1 MKKQNLLVIPLLLS
15 LIGMVG
21 CNGDTSSSQSSS
33 QSISSNGTLN
43 GPIEMAGVDQ
53 KKSITDSLSNKEEK
67 TNKQEEF
74 VNRKKPYY
82 VGDDNA
88 FNVRPI
94 VHYAVSVNDK
104 KFPVA
109 KDDTIF
115 NISLEIKNGNEY
127 TKVEDTT
134 QYLDNVDTTTCD
146 LDFNEQAI
154 GKTFKIS
161 VVPTDAPSEKI
172 NQFTK
177 TLEVVVVDGF
187 NVYNAKELGYFN
199 NNLTTT
205 KDAWSNFM
213 TENNLNYQGEI
224 KSLVLQNNI
233 SITKD
238 DIPSYFMYSA
248 EDLKGQGTAIIN
260 KYVGSLKD
268 QYEGIYHR
276 NFQDK
281 DETFSLY
288 GNYFT
293 LDAREL
299 PLVKKQSDK
308 GFEAGDKSEVISHV
322 ALFKTRNINEDDK
335 KYIFNISDLTVIGNA
350 SRQEDT
356 SLGGGIIFHKGGHMV
371 TNFNNMISRCWFITN
386 FAEYKKAKY
395 TINDSK
401 EYDNFNSFIYN
412 WGGNVE
418 INNSEMTGA
427 GGPII
432 IQDHVNPNKED
443 THIGKSIINN
453 SKLENWVAG
462 TEGWFNLFTGASA
475 LALQVKGMDQLFN
488 FFGGKTFLK
497 NDDSAVKFNLI
508 CVNKSGGD
516 AGLSIGQKISG
527 SISFDNKTMDYGETD
542 ENFAKLYQN
551 TPKDAQAIFRTTEE
565 NSYAYTNGKGLFN
578 KLDSNNNP
586 VMVNKNDNIF
596 KGDYLNVYSGGMFIT
611 LGYYDLTK

>member
-33 QSISSNGTLN
+33 QSNSSNGNSSSGIVKMIGT
-43 GPIEMAGVDQ
+43 AQ
-53 KKSITDSLSNKEEK
+53 KNSIKTSLDNKKEQS
-67 TNKQEEF
+67 NKQEEF

-82 VGDDNA
+82 IGDDNN
-88 FNVRPI
+88 FNIRPSI
-94 VHYAVSVNDK
+94 IYWGGNSSKIETN
-104 KFPVA
+104 
-109 KDDTIF
+109 F

-127 TKVEDTT
+127 TKVEDAT

-154 GKTFKIS
+154 GKTFRIS

-172 NQFTK
+172 NEFTQ
-177 TLEVVVVDGF
+177 TLEALIVDGF

-205 KDAWSNFM
+205 KDAWENFM
-213 TENNLNYQGEI
+213 TENNLNYKGEI
-224 KSLVLQNNI
+224 KSLVLQDNI

-238 DIPSYFMYSA
+238 DIPSYFMYSSD
-248 EDLKGQGTAIIN
+248 ELKKLGYSENDKIYT
-260 KYVGSLKD
+260 KYLGSLKD

-288 GNYFT
+288 GNYFK
-293 LDAREL
+293 LDAIKL

-308 GFEAGDKSEVISHV
+308 DFEAGDKSEVISHA

-356 SLGGGIIFHKGGHMV
+356 SLGGGIIFHKSGHMV

-432 IQDHVNPNKED
+432 IQDHVNPDKED
-443 THIGKSIINN
+443 THIGKSVINN

-551 TPKDAQAIFRTTEE
+551 TPKGSQAIFRTTED
-565 NSYAYTNGKGLFN
+565 NSYAYTNGEGLFN
-578 KLDSNNNP
+578 KLDNNNDP
-586 VMVNKNDNIF
+586 VMVTKNDNIF